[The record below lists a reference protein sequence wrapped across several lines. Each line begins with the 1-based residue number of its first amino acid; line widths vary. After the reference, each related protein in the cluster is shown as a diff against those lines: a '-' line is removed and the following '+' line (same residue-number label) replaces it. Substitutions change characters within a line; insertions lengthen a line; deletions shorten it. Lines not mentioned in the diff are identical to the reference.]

1 MTVTPVAKTELPTQ
15 PLLGRPDFRRLLS
28 VRMFGQFA
36 DGVFQASLA
45 GTILFNPERHAHA
58 ADIAAGFAVLLL
70 PYSVLGPFAGVLLDR
85 WSRQRVLLTANL
97 IRSLLVCGVAS
108 EMAFGVHGQPF
119 YLSALVVISINRFLL
134 SALSASQPHV
144 VEPER
149 LITAN
154 AISTTAGAVVAAV
167 GGGSA
172 IALRTLLGGGN
183 TAYALVAVT
192 AAVAYALAGWRAAGF
207 SVGQLGPDEDTR
219 EHSDSVR
226 NVLTGLA
233 DGARHIRSHPSVLRA
248 FGVIAI
254 HRFAYGVTAI
264 CTLLLFRNYF
274 SDAGVFRAGLAGLG
288 QVVAAIAVGGG
299 LAALLTPIAARRIG
313 YTRWPAALLMG
324 AGLVELTLGLPF
336 KLQTFLPAAAL
347 LGLAAQGVK
356 ICVDTLIAQRVAD
369 DYRGRVFSLYDTLF
383 NVIFVAAGVL
393 TALLLP
399 ETGKST
405 AAETTIGIAYLLIG
419 ALYLF
424 ARDTDPF
431 APAAGTGAAG
441 TSGAAP
447 ATGTGGTQGTAGT
460 QGATGTKGA
469 AGTSGTAGRR
479 TRTSAPGRPGHVLAA
494 RAPSA
499 APAGAGTPSRPA
511 GPA

>member
-1 MTVTPVAKTELPTQ
+1 
-15 PLLGRPDFRRLLS
+15 
-28 VRMFGQFA
+28 
-36 DGVFQASLA
+36 
-45 GTILFNPERHAHA
+45 
-58 ADIAAGFAVLLL
+58 
-70 PYSVLGPFAGVLLDR
+70 VLGPFAGVLLDR
-85 WSRQRVLLTANL
+85 WSRQRVLLYANL
-97 IRSLLVCGVAS
+97 IRSLLVCMVAS
-108 EMAFGVHGQPF
+108 EMAFGVHGRPF
-119 YLSALVVISINRFLL
+119 YLSALVVISVNRFIL

-154 AISTTAGAVVAAV
+154 AVSTTAGAVVAAV

-183 TAYALVAVT
+183 TGYALVAVL
-192 AAVAYALAGWRAAGF
+192 AAVAYALAAWRAAGF
-207 SVGQLGPDEDTR
+207 AVAELGPDEDTR

-233 DGARHIRSHPSVLRA
+233 DGARHVRSHPSVLRA
-248 FGVIAI
+248 FGVISV

-264 CTLLLFRNYF
+264 STLLLFRNYF
-274 SDAGVFRAGLAGLG
+274 SDAGMFRAGLAGLG
-288 QVVAAIAVGGG
+288 QVIAAIAVGGG
-299 LAALLTPIAARRIG
+299 LAAVLTPIAARRIG

-336 KLQTFLPAAAL
+336 KLQTFVPAAAL

-393 TALLLP
+393 TAFALP
-399 ETGKST
+399 ENGKST
-405 AAETTIGIAYLLIG
+405 VAVALIGVAYLVIG

-431 APAAGTGAAG
+431 APAVGATPAAVPAGAAR
-441 TSGAAP
+441 TTP
-447 ATGTGGTQGTAGT
+447 
-460 QGATGTKGA
+460 
-469 AGTSGTAGRR
+469 TAGRR
-479 TRTSAPGRPGHVLAA
+479 TRTSAPGPRGHALAA
-494 RAPSA
+494 RSPSA
-499 APAGAGTPSRPA
+499 APAGAGTPFRPT

>member
-1 MTVTPVAKTELPTQ
+1 LRAVVQHDRPGL
-15 PLLGRPDFRRLLS
+15 PLLGRLDFRRLLS

-45 GTILFNPERHAHA
+45 GTILFNPERQAHA

-85 WSRQRVLLTANL
+85 WWRQRVLLGANL
-97 IRSLLVCGVAS
+97 LRALLVVGVAG
-108 EMAFGVHGQPF
+108 EIVLGVHGQPF
-119 YLSALVVISINRFLL
+119 YLSALVVISVNRFVL

-154 AISTTAGAVVAAV
+154 AVSTTAGAVVAATGGGLAIGIRSLV
-167 GGGSA
+167 GGGNV
-172 IALRTLLGGGN
+172 G
-183 TAYALVAVT
+183 Y
-192 AAVAYALAGWRAAGF
+192 AAVALGAALAYALAGWRAAGF
-207 SVGQLGPDEDTR
+207 QPNQLGPDDDTR
-219 EHSDSVR
+219 NHSDSVR

-233 DGARHIRSHPSVLRA
+233 DGARHVRSHPSVLRA
-248 FGVIAI
+248 FAVIGV
-254 HRFAYGVTAI
+254 HRFAYGVSAI
-264 CTLLLFRNYF
+264 CTLLLYRNYF
-274 SDAGVFRAGLAGLG
+274 TDAGVFRAGLTGLG
-288 QVVAAIAVGGG
+288 QIVAAVAIGGG
-299 LAALLTPIAARRIG
+299 LAAVLSPLAARRIG
-313 YTRWPAALLMG
+313 YTRWPAALLIG

-336 KLQTFLPAAAL
+336 RLQTFLPAAAL

-399 ETGKST
+399 ENGKSAT
-405 AAETTIGIAYLLIG
+405 AVLVIGIAYAVTG
-419 ALYLF
+419 AAYLF

-431 APAAGTGAAG
+431 AVPVN
-441 TSGAAP
+441 
-447 ATGTGGTQGTAGT
+447 
-460 QGATGTKGA
+460 
-469 AGTSGTAGRR
+469 RM
-479 TRTSAPGRPGHVLAA
+479 
-494 RAPSA
+494 SA
-499 APAGAGTPSRPA
+499 AATV
-511 GPA
+511 

>member
-1 MTVTPVAKTELPTQ
+1 VVLTERPTQ
-15 PLLGRPDFRRLLS
+15 PLLGRLDFRRLLS

-45 GTILFNPERHAHA
+45 GTILFNPERQAHA

-85 WSRQRVLLTANL
+85 WWRQRVLLYANL
-97 IRSLLVCGVAS
+97 IRSLLVCVVAS

-119 YLSALVVISINRFLL
+119 YLSALVVISVNRFIL

-154 AISTTAGAVVAAV
+154 AISTTTGAVVAAV

-172 IALRTLLGGGN
+172 IALRTLLGGGDP
-183 TAYALVAVT
+183 AYALVAVS
-192 AAVAYALAGWRAAGF
+192 AAVAYALAGWRASGF
-207 SVGQLGPDEDTR
+207 AVPQLGPDEDTR

-233 DGARHIRSHPSVLRA
+233 DGARHVRSHPSVLRA

-274 SDAGVFRAGLAGLG
+274 ADAGMFRAGLAGLG

-393 TALLLP
+393 TAFALP
-399 ETGKST
+399 ETGKSAT
-405 AAETTIGIAYLLIG
+405 AVAVIGVAYLITG
-419 ALYLF
+419 AVYLF

-431 APAAGTGAAG
+431 ASAAGTPAAGTLPAGTPAAG
-441 TSGAAP
+441 TP
-447 ATGTGGTQGTAGT
+447 
-460 QGATGTKGA
+460 A
-469 AGTSGTAGRR
+469 AGTPAAEPPAAGTPAAGTLAGVSGTAGRR
-479 TRTSAPGRPGHVLAA
+479 TRTSAPGRPGHALAA

-499 APAGAGTPSRPA
+499 APAGACTPARPA
-511 GPA
+511 GQA

>member
-1 MTVTPVAKTELPTQ
+1 VSVVERGFPNRH
-15 PLLGRPDFRRLLS
+15 LLGRPDFRRLLS
-28 VRMFGQFA
+28 IRMLGQFA

-45 GTILFNPERHAHA
+45 GAILFNPERAAHA
-58 ADIAAGFAVLLL
+58 GDIAAGFAVLLL

-85 WSRQRVLLTANL
+85 WSRQRVLLGANL
-97 IRSLLVCGVAS
+97 IRALLVCGVAV
-108 EMAFGVHGQPF
+108 EIAFGVHGQPF
-119 YLSALVVISINRFLL
+119 YLSALVVISVNRFVL

-154 AISTTAGAVVAAV
+154 AVSTTAGAVVAAI

-172 IALRTLLGGGN
+172 IALRSLLGGGN
-183 TAYALVAVT
+183 IGYSAVAVG
-192 AAVAYALAGWRAAGF
+192 AALAYALAGWRAAGF
-207 SVGQLGPDEDTR
+207 AAAQLGPDDDTR

-233 DGARHIRSHPSVLRA
+233 DGARHVRSHPSVVRA
-248 FGVIAI
+248 FAVIAV

-274 SDAGVFRAGLAGLG
+274 SDSGVFRAGLPGLG
-288 QVVAAIAVGGG
+288 QVVAAVALGGG

-324 AGLVELTLGLPF
+324 AGVVELTLGLPF
-336 KLQTFLPAAAL
+336 RLQTFLPAAAL

-383 NVIFVAAGVL
+383 NVIFVAAGTL
-393 TALLLP
+393 TALVLP
-399 ETGKST
+399 ENGKSSV
-405 AAETTIGIAYLLIG
+405 AVATIGIGYLLTG
-419 ALYLF
+419 AVYLL

-431 APAAGTGAAG
+431 ATVERRPETRRPVAVLPGCPAAAREL
-441 TSGAAP
+441 P
-447 ATGTGGTQGTAGT
+447 AV
-460 QGATGTKGA
+460 
-469 AGTSGTAGRR
+469 
-479 TRTSAPGRPGHVLAA
+479 RPL
-494 RAPSA
+494 
-499 APAGAGTPSRPA
+499 
-511 GPA
+511 

>member
-1 MTVTPVAKTELPTQ
+1 MSVVERGLGSQ
-15 PLLGRPDFRRLLS
+15 HLLGRPDFRRLLS
-28 VRMFGQFA
+28 VRMLGQFA

-45 GTILFNPERHAHA
+45 GAILFNPERAAHA
-58 ADIAAGFAVLLL
+58 GDIAAGFAVLLL

-85 WSRQRVLLTANL
+85 WSRQRVLLGANL
-97 IRSLLVCGVAS
+97 IRALLVCGVAV
-108 EMAFGVHGQPF
+108 EIAFGVHGQPF
-119 YLSALVVISINRFLL
+119 YLSALVVISVNRFVL
-134 SALSASQPHV
+134 SALSASGPHV

-154 AISTTAGAVVAAV
+154 AVSTTAGAVVAAI

-172 IALRTLLGGGN
+172 IALRSLLGGGN
-183 TAYALVAVT
+183 IGYSAVAVG

-207 SVGQLGPDEDTR
+207 AVAQLGPDDDTR

-233 DGARHIRSHPSVLRA
+233 DGARHVRSHPSVVRA
-248 FGVIAI
+248 FAVIAV

-274 SDAGVFRAGLAGLG
+274 SDSGVFRAGLPGLG
-288 QVVAAIAVGGG
+288 QVVAAVALGGG

-324 AGLVELTLGLPF
+324 AGVVELTLGLPF
-336 KLQTFLPAAAL
+336 RLQTFLPAAAL

-383 NVIFVAAGVL
+383 NVIFVAAGTL
-393 TALLLP
+393 TALVLP
-399 ETGKST
+399 ENGKS
-405 AAETTIGIAYLLIG
+405 AVAVATIGICYLITGAVYLL
-419 ALYLF
+419 

-431 APAAGTGAAG
+431 APAE
-441 TSGAAP
+441 
-447 ATGTGGTQGTAGT
+447 
-460 QGATGTKGA
+460 
-469 AGTSGTAGRR
+469 R
-479 TRTSAPGRPGHVLAA
+479 RPGT
-494 RAPSA
+494 RRPSA
-499 APAGAGTPSRPA
+499 ALPSCPAGVVARERSAAQPL
-511 GPA
+511 

>member
-1 MTVTPVAKTELPTQ
+1 LPRQLEEEGGSVTPVLAPELPAQ
-15 PLLGRPDFRRLLS
+15 PLLGRLDFRRLLS

-45 GTILFNPERHAHA
+45 GTILFNPERQAHA

-85 WSRQRVLLTANL
+85 WSRQRVLVYANL
-97 IRSLLVCGVAS
+97 IRALMVCGVAS

-119 YLSALVVISINRFLL
+119 YLSALVVISVNRFVL

-149 LITAN
+149 LISAN
-154 AISTTAGAVVAAV
+154 AVSTTAGAVVAAV

-183 TAYALVAVT
+183 TAYALVAVGS
-192 AAVAYALAGWRAAGF
+192 AVAYALAGWRAAGF
-207 SVGQLGPDEDTR
+207 GIPQLGPDEDTR
-219 EHSDSVR
+219 EHSDSVG

-233 DGARHIRSHPSVLRA
+233 DGARHIHSHPSVMRA
-248 FGVIAI
+248 FAVIGV
-254 HRFAYGVTAI
+254 HRFAYGVSAI
-264 CTLLLFRNYF
+264 STLLLFRNYF
-274 SDAGVFRAGLAGLG
+274 TDAGVFRAGLAGLG
-288 QVVAAIAVGGG
+288 QVVAGVALGGG
-299 LAALLTPIAARRIG
+299 LAAVLTPIAARRIG

-336 KLQTFLPAAAL
+336 QLQTFLPAAAL

-383 NVIFVAAGVL
+383 NVIFVTAGVL
-393 TALLLP
+393 TAVLLP
-399 ETGKST
+399 ENGKSAT
-405 AAETTIGIAYLLIG
+405 AVAFIGAAYLLTG
-419 ALYLF
+419 AVYLF

-431 APAAGTGAAG
+431 AAAPERPTRLVPAAAVAG
-441 TSGAAP
+441 C
-447 ATGTGGTQGTAGT
+447 
-460 QGATGTKGA
+460 
-469 AGTSGTAGRR
+469 
-479 TRTSAPGRPGHVLAA
+479 VA
-494 RAPSA
+494 RDRQAVRA
-499 APAGAGTPSRPA
+499 L
-511 GPA
+511 